1 MKRSELGFQK
11 LDWKQK
17 NASAN
22 SHLSHTRS
30 FLLLEDSANL
40 ALQLQFV
47 AQHSGIQNQSACT
60 FGIRERGLFDG

>member
-1 MKRSELGFQK
+1 MLQLFPAYHILEV
-11 LDWKQK
+11 
-17 NASAN
+17 
-22 SHLSHTRS
+22 
-30 FLLLEDSANL
+30 FLLLEDGANL